1 MNIFEFASRNK
12 LRFQTAQGYISAEE
26 LWDLPLSSKTGR
38 ANLDAVA
45 ISLHAKLQT
54 PQISFVQ
61 KETATNQA
69 EQVAFDIVKHVIDV
83 RLTEAAAKADADSR
97 KERKQQL
104 LALLAEKQTEEL
116 RGKSSE
122 EIQALIAAL

>member
-1 MNIFEFASRNK
+1 M
-12 LRFQTAQGYISAEE
+12 T
-26 LWDLPLSSKTGR
+26 PKTGR

-54 PQISFVQ
+54 TQVSFVQ
-61 KETATNQA
+61 KETVNNQA
-69 EQVAFDIVKHVIDV
+69 DQVMFDIVKHIIDV
-83 RLTEAAAKADADSR
+83 RLTEAAAKADTEAR

-104 LALLAEKQTEEL
+104 LTLLAEKQTEEL

-122 EIQALIAAL
+122 EIQALIATL